1 MLIEAYHNFR
11 FSEQQFDI
19 AQLCLVGM
27 SIAVCAKTH
36 KGVDIQSIWHF
47 LLVVRIEVSP
57 HASMVILIYIKSVI
71 MALTM
76 FGYHRVFSLFLKI
89 NRMIYSAMTK
99 LSVIAP

>member
-47 LLVVRIEVSP
+47 LLVVRIEVRP
-57 HASMVILIYIKSVI
+57 HASIVILTIYQKCYYGAHYVWISQGV
-71 MALTM
+71 
-76 FGYHRVFSLFLKI
+76 
-89 NRMIYSAMTK
+89 
-99 LSVIAP
+99 